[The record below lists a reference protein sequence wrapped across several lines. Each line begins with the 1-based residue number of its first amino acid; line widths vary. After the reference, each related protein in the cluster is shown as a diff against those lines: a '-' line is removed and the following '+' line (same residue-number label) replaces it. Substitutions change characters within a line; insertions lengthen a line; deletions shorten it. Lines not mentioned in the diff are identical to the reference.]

1 MKTPQ
6 LYILF
11 PILLALLA
19 NLIIFSLNINKKPKY
34 NTYIPNGI
42 IVGIIWIILFG
53 LLGYLYYLVQ
63 NKNLK
68 LSQISII
75 ILFIFCLS
83 YPFITRFKKDI
94 SRTLNIIAFILTMIT
109 TIIINEQMTTAV
121 IYIIPLLTWSLYVAI
136 TDAL

>member
-6 LYILF
+6 LYILL
-11 PILLALLA
+11 PILLAILA
-19 NLIIFSLNINKKPKY
+19 NTIIYSLNINKKPKY

-42 IVGIIWIILFG
+42 IVSIIWIILFG